1 MLYNF
6 SFTLSM
12 VGENGWTESL
22 SQRKMKKGSQSL
34 FQRVIG
40 CWHLVALRN
49 IATKH
54 VQQQCTAP
62 PSHAFTSQFQC
73 APVTHACILFWWP
86 IMALYML
93 NFCWYLEWKA
103 EGKGAV
109 RDWFHS
115 TFCLTEAEESA
126 SSSFPLKIFINGLA
140 APWLRPL

>member
-62 PSHAFTSQFQC
+62 PSHAFTSQFRC

-93 NFCWYLEWKA
+93 NFCWYLDRMKSWRERYRSGLVSLHILPNWSWRK
-103 EGKGAV
+103 
-109 RDWFHS
+109 RILFI
-115 TFCLTEAEESA
+115 
-126 SSSFPLKIFINGLA
+126 SFEDLYKWSCGSLA
-140 APWLRPL
+140 